1 MNTEDDIVEDYLD
14 ELFVALRGQ
23 PRQIRRMLAEA
34 EEHLR
39 SAITDDLAHGTL
51 AEDAGVAAVA
61 RFGGAAEVARAWNA
75 STPAEPMRSFLR
87 RMAAQFVPLAGI
99 GLIAIGLSGVIARV
113 MTALWGRTFMF
124 ADPPGTTYPAAA
136 CRFWLSVHPSAGSC
150 TNAYLAE
157 SQADGLLARYAA
169 GVLGLVL
176 LGVVVAIRR
185 RRGMAIFGRPQLL
198 SSFTGAVV
206 FLGAALGLLGLGVDS
221 IRTSDSQGAGQWLS
235 GAVIALPLAVAYGF
249 IFLWSGRRSA
259 VLTKPPTPPSS
270 LLKP

>member
-1 MNTEDDIVEDYLD
+1 VNTEDDIVEEYLD

-23 PRQIRRMLAEA
+23 PRQVRRMLAET

-39 SAITDDLAHGTL
+39 LAIIDDLARGTP
-51 AEDAGVAAVA
+51 AEDATVAAVA

-75 STPAEPMRSFLR
+75 STPAEPMPTFLR
-87 RMAAQFVPLAGI
+87 RLAAQLVPLAGT
-99 GLIAIGLSGVIARV
+99 GLIAIGLSGVIARI

-136 CRFWLSVHPSAGSC
+136 CRSWLSLHPSAASC

-157 SQADGLLARYAA
+157 AQADGLLARYAA

-176 LGVVVAIRR
+176 LGVVVIIRR
-185 RRGMAIFGRPQLL
+185 RRGLPIFGRLTLL
-198 SSFTGAVV
+198 SSFTATVV

-221 IRTSDSQGAGQWLS
+221 IRTSGSHGAGQWLS
-235 GAVIALPLAVAYGF
+235 GAVIALPLAVAYSF
-249 IFLWSGRRSA
+249 TFLRSARRSS
-259 VLTKPPTPPSS
+259 VLT
-270 LLKP
+270 